1 MKKLLVLTS
10 IYPGPD
16 IPNNFTSIVHY
27 FAKEWNTDENE
38 VLVIHN
44 LTYYHY
50 VFYILSKLFG
60 KIIANITGTNIPKKR
75 LSKNITYKLDG
86 IRVLRLPIYK
96 SIPYSKFKN
105 LTLKKHAELIS
116 NKLLDNNFM
125 PDVVVGHWGNP
136 QLKLL
141 KLLKLKHPSLKTI
154 LTLHYDGKK
163 LFKTYMDTY
172 KNDLSYIDLLGFRNI
187 TDRNSFLSKHIS
199 LNKQTF
205 ICPSGIPD
213 YFLSNTNNI
222 NSNFENF
229 IFIGTLLKR
238 KYPDIIL
245 DALFSS
251 QLVNFKMTY
260 IGSGFLYNS
269 LKKRAKILNLQRI
282 FFQHNIDRKQVINKL
297 DNSDCLIM
305 VSEGEAFGLVY
316 LEAMSRGCI
325 TIGSINEGIDGVII
339 NGYNGFLCEA
349 GNKDDL
355 VEKIN
360 FIAKLSDSEK
370 IRIKKNAI
378 KTAKKFTN
386 SKVAIDYLNIIK
398 SA

>member
-1 MKKLLVLTS
+1 MRILVLTS
-10 IYPGPD
+10 IYKGPD
-16 IPNNFTSIVHY
+16 IPDNFTSIVHY
-27 FAKEWNTDENE
+27 FAKEWNSVEDE

-44 LTYYHY
+44 LTYYHF

-75 LSKNITYKLDG
+75 LSKNITYKLEG

-96 SIPYSKFKN
+96 SIPYSKFKKN
-105 LTLKKHAELIS
+105 TLKKHAKLIS
-116 NKLLDNNFM
+116 KKLLDNNFM

-141 KLLKLKHPSLKTI
+141 KLLKLKQPSLKTI

-172 KNDLSYIDLLGFRNI
+172 KDDLSYIDLLGFRNI
-187 TDRNSFLSKHIS
+187 TDRNSFLSKHKS
-199 LNKQTF
+199 LKKQTF
-205 ICPSGIPD
+205 ICPSGIPN
-213 YFLSNTNNI
+213 YFLLNTKNI

-245 DALFSS
+245 DALFTS
-251 QLVNFKMTY
+251 LLLNFKMTY
-260 IGSGFLYNS
+260 IGSGFLYNN
-269 LKKRAKILNLQRI
+269 LKNRVKTLNLQRI
-282 FFQHNIDRKQVINKL
+282 FFLNNMDRKQVITEL
-297 DNSDCLIM
+297 DNADCLIM

-339 NGYNGFLCEA
+339 DGYNGFLCEA

-355 VEKIN
+355 VKKIN
-360 FIAKLSDSEK
+360 FIAELSDNEK

-378 KTAKKFTN
+378 KTAKNFTD
-386 SKVAIDYLNIIK
+386 SKVAMDYLNIIK
-398 SA
+398 SP